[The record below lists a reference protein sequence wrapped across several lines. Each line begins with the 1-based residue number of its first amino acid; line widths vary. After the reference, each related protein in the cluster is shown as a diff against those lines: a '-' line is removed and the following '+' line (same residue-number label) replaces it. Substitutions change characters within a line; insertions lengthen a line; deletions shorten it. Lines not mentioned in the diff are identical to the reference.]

1 MTESAE
7 LKLDLAFGA
16 LADATRRHIVAR
28 LAKGEASVNDLVA
41 IGGGLSQPA
50 ITKHVQVLE
59 RAGLVSRSRD
69 GQRRPVRLRGERL
82 KEASAW
88 LERYRV
94 QMEATYARLDEYLD
108 ELQSREKSHEP
119 KPSRNR
125 RRSR

>member
-1 MTESAE
+1 MNRGAE

-50 ITKHVQVLE
+50 ITKHVNVLE

-69 GQRRPVRLRGERL
+69 GQRRPVRLHTERL
-82 KEASAW
+82 REVSAW
-88 LERYRV
+88 LDRYRIQV
-94 QMEATYARLDEYLD
+94 EETYARLDDYLE
-108 ELQSREKSHEP
+108 ELQSKEKSHEP
-119 KPSRNR
+119 RPVRIH

>member
-1 MTESAE
+1 MKESAE

-16 LADATRRHIVAR
+16 LADVTRRHIVAR

-50 ITKHVQVLE
+50 ITKHIQVLE

-69 GQRRPVRLRGERL
+69 GQRRPVRLRTERL

-88 LERYRV
+88 LDRYRA
-94 QMEATYARLDEYLD
+94 ELEETYARLDEYLD
-108 ELQSREKSHEP
+108 ELQSKEKSNEP
-119 KPSRNR
+119 KQNRNR